1 MEKLLSVL
9 MNRFLCKGNSAK
21 VAPTK
26 NDLVAYLLLKTRK
39 HIFLFAIITSE
50 KCVFINN
57 LCSRELC
64 KYVLSY
70 NIPTVLTSVGFVRK

>member
-9 MNRFLCKGNSAK
+9 MNRFLCRGNSTK

-50 KCVFINN
+50 KCVFITHF
-57 LCSRELC
+57 CSSELC
-64 KYVLSY
+64 KYVLSH
-70 NIPTVLTSVGFVRK
+70 NIPTVPTSVAFVRK